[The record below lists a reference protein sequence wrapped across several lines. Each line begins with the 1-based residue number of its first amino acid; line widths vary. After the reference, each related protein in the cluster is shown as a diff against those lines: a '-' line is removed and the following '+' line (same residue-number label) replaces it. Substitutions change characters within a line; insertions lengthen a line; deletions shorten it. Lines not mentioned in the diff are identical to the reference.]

1 MLPFLD
7 KKKAVGVIISRR
19 GKEDLQNVKSEMIA
33 PNDDSQD
40 PAMHAAAED
49 VLRAIDQ
56 RSVIKLAA
64 ALKNAFVIAD
74 RDDQEDPA
82 EEHIEHPDRGE
93 L

>member
-7 KKKAVGVIISRR
+7 RKKAVGVIIARR
-19 GKEDLQNVKSEMIA
+19 GKDDLHDVKAEVVA
-33 PNDDSQD
+33 PHDDSQD

-56 RSVIKLAA
+56 RSVLKLAS
-64 ALKNAFVIAD
+64 ALKNAFQIAD
-74 RDDQEDPA
+74 RDTTD
-82 EEHIEHPDRGE
+82 EEQPHIEHPDRGE